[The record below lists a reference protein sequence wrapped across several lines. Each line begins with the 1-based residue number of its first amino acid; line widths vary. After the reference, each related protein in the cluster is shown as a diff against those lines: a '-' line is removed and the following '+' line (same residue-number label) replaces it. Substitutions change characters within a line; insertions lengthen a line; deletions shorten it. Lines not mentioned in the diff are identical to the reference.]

1 MKPTLSAALLLGALT
16 LTPQSPLHAEEGMWM
31 PQQIPALASRLKGL
45 GFAGDPNA
53 FADLTGF
60 PMGAIISLGGCSASF
75 VSPDGLIVT
84 NHHCV
89 QGALQF
95 NSTPDRNLIENGF
108 LAKSRE
114 AELWNGPGARVF
126 VTTSVKDV
134 TDGIIGKIPA
144 KLNDR
149 QRFEWIERRTKE
161 RTAACEKDGL
171 RCRIAPFFEGQS
183 YFEIAQLEI
192 NDVRLVYAPG
202 KGIGNFGGETDNW
215 QWPRHTGDFGFF
227 RAYVGKDGKPASFSK
242 DNVPYHPKHWLT
254 VSTKGANP
262 GDLVFVA
269 GYPGRTQ
276 RHETFAQVKE
286 RTQWTLPRA
295 IRRAKEQLTL
305 LEEVTKGDKAL
316 EIKAEQRKRGLN
328 NGLTKNVGVLDG
340 LVRGGLLA
348 KKESQELD
356 LVAWIAAD
364 KARQAEYGDVLPA
377 LQTMQVESERSR
389 ERNAVLAA
397 LYDRSSL
404 LSSADLF
411 SRQSLLSSADL
422 LFRLSLERPKK
433 DMDREPTFQERNWN
447 RIRESLQRMEKTYDS
462 RLDRALFRHA
472 LVEAA
477 ALPSDQRIA
486 PLDVA
491 LGLTPG
497 VPAATSAVKIDTWLN
512 AAYPKATLGDQA
524 IRLAFFTKPAAAFV
538 ASPDPF
544 VKLAI
549 ALHPLHE
556 AVREKEKSDVGK
568 RSLLRPRYMRA
579 LLAKEGGLVA
589 PDANSTLRVTYGT
602 VKGVS
607 PRDGMV
613 YLPQTTLQGIV
624 EKQTGTGE
632 FDAPEAE
639 LDAIR
644 ALRGGKGSPY
654 VDPKLKDVP
663 VDFLSDVDSTGGNS
677 GSATLNSKNQLV
689 GLLFDG
695 TFDTV
700 ASDFLFDRE
709 KTRSIHVDSRYLLW
723 VMTQVDGATNVL
735 DEMKLH

>member
-1 MKPTLSAALLLGALT
+1 MRPTLSAALLLGTFT
-16 LTPQSPLHAEEGMWM
+16 LVPASPLRADEGMWM

-89 QGALQF
+89 QGALQY

-108 LAKSRE
+108 LAKSRG

-134 TDGIIGKIPA
+134 TDEIIGKIPA
-144 KLNDR
+144 KLTDR
-149 QRFEWIERRTKE
+149 QRFDWIERRTKE

-171 RCRIAPFFEGQS
+171 RCRIAPFFEGKS

-227 RAYVGKDGKPASFSK
+227 RAYVRKDGKPASFSR
-242 DNVPYHPKHWLT
+242 DNVPYRPKHWLT

-262 GDLVFVA
+262 GDLIFVA

-276 RHETFAQVKE
+276 RHETYPQVRE
-286 RTQWTLPRA
+286 QTQWTLPRA
-295 IRRAKEQLTL
+295 IRRAKEQLAL
-305 LEEVTKGDKAL
+305 LEEITKGDKAL

-340 LVRGGLLA
+340 LVRGGLIA
-348 KKESQELD
+348 KKEAQERD
-356 LVAWIAAD
+356 LVVWIAAD
-364 KARQAEYGDVLPA
+364 KARQTEYGDVLPA
-377 LQTMQVESERSR
+377 LQTMQAESEKSR

-397 LYDRSSL
+397 LNGPSSL
-404 LSSADLF
+404 LATADTLH
-411 SRQSLLSSADL
+411 
-422 LFRLSLERPKK
+422 RLSLERPKK
-433 DMDREPTFQERNWN
+433 DMDREPAFQERNWS
-447 RIRESLQRMEKTYDS
+447 RIRESLERMEKTYDP

-477 ALPSDQRIA
+477 TLPTDQRIA
-486 PLDVA
+486 PLDAAVD
-491 LGLTPG
+491 LTVGRPT
-497 VPAATSAVKIDTWLN
+497 ADAVKAIDAWLD
-512 AAYPKATLGDQA
+512 AVYPKATLGDKA
-524 IRLAFFTKPAAAFV
+524 VRLALFTKPAAEIV

-556 AVREKEKSDVGK
+556 AVREKEKSDAGK

-602 VKGVS
+602 VKGGS
-607 PRDGMV
+607 PRDGMT

-632 FDAPEAE
+632 FDAPKAE

-663 VDFLSDVDSTGGNS
+663 VDYLSDVDTTGGNS

-735 DEMKLH
+735 EEMKLD

>member
-1 MKPTLSAALLLGALT
+1 KLT
-16 LTPQSPLHAEEGMWM
+16 
-31 PQQIPALASRLKGL
+31 
-45 GFAGDPNA
+45 
-53 FADLTGF
+53 
-60 PMGAIISLGGCSASF
+60 
-75 VSPDGLIVT
+75 
-84 NHHCV
+84 
-89 QGALQF
+89 
-95 NSTPDRNLIENGF
+95 
-108 LAKSRE
+108 
-114 AELWNGPGARVF
+114 
-126 VTTSVKDV
+126 
-134 TDGIIGKIPA
+134 
-144 KLNDR
+144 DR
-149 QRFEWIERRTKE
+149 QRFDWIERRTKE

-171 RCRIAPFFEGQS
+171 RCRIAPFFEGKS

-242 DNVPYHPKHWLT
+242 DNVPYRPKHWLT
-254 VSTKGANP
+254 VSRKGASP

-276 RHETFAQVKE
+276 RHETYPQVRE

-305 LEEVTKGDKAL
+305 LEEITKGDKAL

-348 KKESQELD
+348 KKEAQERD

-364 KARQAEYGDVLPA
+364 KARQAEYGEILPA
-377 LQTMQVESERSR
+377 LQTMQVESEKSR

-397 LYDRSSL
+397 LNGPSSL
-404 LSSADLF
+404 LATADILH
-411 SRQSLLSSADL
+411 
-422 LFRLSLERPKK
+422 RLSLERPKK
-433 DMDREPTFQERNWN
+433 DMDREPAFQERNWS
-447 RIRESLQRMEKTYDS
+447 RIREALERMEKTYDP
-462 RLDRALFRHA
+462 RLDRTFLRFV

-477 ALPSDQRIA
+477 TLPADQRIA
-486 PLDVA
+486 PLDAAV
-491 LGLTPG
+491 GLTAG
-497 VPAATSAVKIDTWLN
+497 IPAAQSAKAIDAWLD
-512 AAYPKATLGDQA
+512 AAYPKATLGDKA
-524 IRLAFFTKPAAAFV
+524 VRLAFFTKPAAAFV

-556 AVREKEKSDVGK
+556 AVQEKEKSDAGK

-607 PRDGMV
+607 PRDGMT

-632 FDAPEAE
+632 FDAPKAE

-663 VDFLSDVDSTGGNS
+663 VDYLSDVDSTGGNS

-735 DEMKLH
+735 EEMKLD